1 MAFTSDIVGRSVMGN
16 KRIAWGTYTSA
27 SSSTGGDIVTGL
39 ELVESMQLTVK
50 KNAIQ
55 VSGGPVIDETFPVAG
70 SAVTIV
76 TVADGVGYWFA
87 IGR

>member
-27 SSSTGGDIVTGL
+27 SSSTGGDIDTGL
-39 ELVESMQLTVK
+39 ELVESIMLTVK
-50 KNAIQ
+50 STAIQ
-55 VSGGPVIDETFPVAG
+55 VSGGPVVNETLPIAG

-76 TVADGVGYWFA
+76 TVADGVGYWLA